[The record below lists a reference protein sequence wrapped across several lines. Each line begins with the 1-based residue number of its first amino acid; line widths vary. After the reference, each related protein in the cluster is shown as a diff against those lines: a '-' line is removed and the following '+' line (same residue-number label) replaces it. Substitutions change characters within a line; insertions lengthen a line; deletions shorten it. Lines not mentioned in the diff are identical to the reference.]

1 MTNMNLFNHTIND
14 WKSWENLFQSFQSI
28 DAFSPLIEKIF
39 AIHNLPMDTKKIQNL
54 APSTNAVFR
63 VGDYV
68 AKILVPEESGF
79 NTESDYNTEIFGMNH
94 AAKNGVPIPEVIA
107 CGSISDKYFFRYIV
121 MKYIDGEPLSDVRK
135 YLSPD
140 EKFAVG
146 KEIRKIIRRLNVKT
160 ERFNDIDVFG
170 DAEKNERWDKFSDK
184 FNAERIEFIRR
195 NKNKPL
201 VYVHGDLHA
210 ANIIIDR
217 STNNKIYIIDF
228 ADSYSAPHEYELP
241 STIFS
246 FICGHGD
253 AGLAKG
259 FLDGDDIQEFAERCF
274 FGLML
279 HDFGA
284 DIIGD
289 IVAHQDINSI
299 KSIYEVK
306 ELILQKFFEI

>member
-1 MTNMNLFNHTIND
+1 MNSFNYTIND
-14 WKSWENLFQSFQSI
+14 WKSWEDIFQSFQSI
-28 DAFSPLIEKIF
+28 DVFSPLIEKIF
-39 AIHNLPMDTKKIQNL
+39 AVHNLPVEKIQNL

-68 AKILVPEESGF
+68 VKILVPEESGF
-79 NTESDYNTEIFGMNH
+79 NMESDYNTEIFGMNH

-107 CGSISDKYFFRYIV
+107 CGGISDKYFFRYIV
-121 MKYIDGEPLSDVRK
+121 MRYINGEPLSDVRE
-135 YLSPD
+135 YLSPA

-146 KEIRKIIRRLNVKT
+146 REIRRIIKLLNVKT

-170 DAEKNERWDKFSDK
+170 DAETNGRWDKFSDK

-210 ANIIIDR
+210 ANIIVDR
-217 STNNKIYIIDF
+217 NADNKIYIIDF
-228 ADSYSAPHEYELP
+228 ADSYSAPYEYELP

-246 FICGHGD
+246 FICGDDD
-253 AGLAKG
+253 AELARG
-259 FLDGDDIQEFAERCF
+259 FLDGEDIQEFAEKCF

-299 KSIYEVK
+299 ESIYEVK
-306 ELILQKFFEI
+306 DLIVQKFFEI